1 MSKKLHKLQV
11 VEDIHQLSKKL
22 LENTKK
28 ITSLYMLDEKRE
40 FLRIQNEKIE
50 NELLNKISIASCMKG
65 F

>member
-22 LENTKK
+22 LENTTKL
-28 ITSLYMLDEKRE
+28 TSLYMMDDKRE
-40 FLRIQNEKIE
+40 FLKTQNKKIE